1 MIRNAFRTAALAGLL
16 FAGAAL
22 ATDLPRLP
30 PPVQLPVGGE
40 SPGAVKFD
48 HSTHVDAASPRCTG
62 CHPGEFSILGRSTEQ
77 KPKAVTHARMEKGEA
92 CGACHGKQAFNFEDC
107 TMCHAQ

>member
-1 MIRNAFRTAALAGLL
+1 MIRNVFRTAALAGLL

-22 ATDLPRLP
+22 ASDLPRLP
-30 PPVQLPVGGE
+30 VPVQLPTGAE

-48 HSTHVDAASPRCTG
+48 HSTHVDAARPACTG
-62 CHPGEFSILGRSTEQ
+62 CHPGQFSILGRSAEQ
-77 KPKAVTHARMEKGEA
+77 KAKPITHARMEKGEA
-92 CGACHGKQAFNFEDC
+92 CGACHGKTAFGLEDC